1 MKTAQQGFSL
11 LEAIVALVI
20 LSTAGLALFNWIN
33 TNLITLQRVQT
44 VQQKNEA
51 IRNGLAF
58 LKNINPLEKP
68 TGKEEIGIYTF
79 DWESEVLEAPQD
91 GINARSGTLS
101 LYQVALYNVTTR
113 IYQHEQLVTE
123 FTVRKVGYQQVR
135 TLDVF

>member
-1 MKTAQQGFSL
+1 MKTTQQGFSL

-68 TGKEEIGIYTF
+68 VGKEKFSIYTF
-79 DWESEVLEAPQD
+79 EWESEVLEAPKD
-91 GINARSGTLS
+91 GINARAGTLS
-101 LYQVALYNVTTR
+101 LYQVALYNVTTS
-113 IYQHEQLVTE
+113 IYQNEQLIAE